1 MSIDAKTVAELRA
14 MTGAGMMDAKKALT
28 ECDGD
33 LEKSAEQLRMQGIA
47 KAGKRADRATKEGR
61 VYAYIH
67 STNKTGSMVEV
78 QCETDFV
85 AKTDGFGEF
94 CHDIAMH
101 VTAAEPQYLTREEVP
116 AEVIEKEKELSRGE
130 MEGQDK
136 SADVIE
142 KIIEGKMNKYF
153 GEICLMEQ
161 AYIKDDS
168 KTVEEYLKEQIAV
181 MGENIQISRFS
192 RFSI

>member
-1 MSIDAKTVAELRA
+1 MSIDAKTVAELRQ

-33 LEKSAEQLRMQGIA
+33 LAKAAEQLRVQGIA

-67 STNKTGSMVEV
+67 STGKTGAMVEV

-85 AKTDGFGEF
+85 AKNEAFGEF
-94 CHDIAMH
+94 CHDLAMH
-101 VTAAEPQYLTREEVP
+101 VTAAEPLYLSREDVPTEV
-116 AEVIEKEKELSRGE
+116 VDKERELSRGE
-130 MEGQDK
+130 MEGQNK
-136 SADVIE
+136 PEDVIE
-142 KIIEGKMNKYF
+142 KIVEGKMNKYF
-153 GEICLMEQ
+153 GEVCLMEQ

-168 KTVEEYLKEQIAV
+168 KTVEELLKEKIASL
-181 MGENIQISRFS
+181 GENIQISRFC